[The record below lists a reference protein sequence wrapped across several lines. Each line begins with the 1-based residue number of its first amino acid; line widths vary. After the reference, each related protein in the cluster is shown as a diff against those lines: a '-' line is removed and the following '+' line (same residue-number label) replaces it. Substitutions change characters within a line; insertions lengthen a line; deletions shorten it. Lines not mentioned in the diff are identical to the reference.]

1 MNFTSCSC
9 YATRVYPPKTLG
21 RVFVITTITNRRM
34 TLPNYRN
41 ENNMVTALTDLDTL
55 ARFNVP
61 DDHVHTGNRLGN
73 FAFY

>member
-1 MNFTSCSC
+1 
-9 YATRVYPPKTLG
+9 
-21 RVFVITTITNRRM
+21 M